1 MVMGSLPI
9 YPPMLAV
16 LGELPTTEGWAAELK
31 WDGVRAVAY
40 IRDERLQL
48 MSRNEKDIT
57 VAWPELAPLAAA
69 VDVPA
74 VLDGEIVAFEPDGR
88 PSFKALGPRM
98 HLRQP
103 DRIKALAQSN
113 PVSYMIFDVL
123 HRGDES
129 QIALPYAE
137 RRRALQ
143 GLGLDGPC
151 WKTTTSH
158 DDVAN
163 VFAESSRLGLE
174 GVVSKRVDSPYR
186 PGKRHRD
193 WTKTKNFR
201 TQEVVI
207 VGWKPGEGRRA
218 DRIGALLL
226 AVNDERGRLRYAGHV
241 GTGFTEAILDDLA
254 RRLAP
259 LRQDDPPVSD
269 VPPQQARDARWVRPQ
284 LVGEVAFAEWTGD
297 GRLRHPS
304 WRGVRTDKEPGEVRR
319 E

>member
-1 MVMGSLPI
+1 MGSLPM
-9 YPPMLAV
+9 YSPMLAV
-16 LGELPTTEGWAAELK
+16 LGELPTMEGWAAELK

-48 MSRNEKDIT
+48 MSRNDRDIT
-57 VAWPELAPLAAA
+57 VAWPELAPLAAT
-69 VDVPA
+69 VDVPV
-74 VLDGEIVAFEPDGR
+74 VLDGEIVAFGPDGR

-103 DRIKALAQSN
+103 HRIQALAQSN
-113 PVSYMIFDVL
+113 PVSFMIFDVL
-123 HRGDES
+123 HCGDES

-137 RRRALQ
+137 RRRVLQ
-143 GLGLDGPC
+143 GLGLYGPR

-163 VFAESSRLGLE
+163 VFAESSRLGME

-186 PGKRHRD
+186 PGRRHRD
-193 WTKTKNFR
+193 WTKTKNIR
-201 TQEVVI
+201 TQEVVV
-207 VGWKPGEGRRA
+207 VGWKPGEGRRT

-226 AVNDERGRLRYAGHV
+226 AVNDEGGRLRYAGHV

-254 RRLAP
+254 ERLAP
-259 LRQDDPPVSD
+259 LRQDDPPVPN
-269 VPPQQARDARWVRPQ
+269 VPPQHARDARWVRPE
-284 LVGEVAFAEWTGD
+284 LVGEVVFTEWTGD

-304 WRGVRTDKEPGEVRR
+304 WRGFRTDKEPGEVRR

>member
-1 MVMGSLPI
+1 MYS
-9 YPPMLAV
+9 PMLAV
-16 LGELPTTEGWAAELK
+16 LGDLPTGEGWAAELK

-40 IRDERLQL
+40 VRDERLRF
-48 MSRNEKDIT
+48 MSRNDKDIT

-69 VDVPA
+69 VDVPV
-74 VLDGEIVAFEPDGR
+74 VLDGEIVAFGADGR
-88 PSFKALGPRM
+88 PSFEALAPRM
-98 HLRQP
+98 HLRQR
-103 DRIKALAQSN
+103 DRIQALARSN

-123 HRGDES
+123 HRGDEP
-129 QIALPYAE
+129 QIARPYAE
-137 RRRALQ
+137 RRRVLQ
-143 GLGLDGPC
+143 ELGLNGPR
-151 WKTTTSH
+151 WKTTDSH

-163 VFAESSRLGLE
+163 VFAESSRLGME

-201 TQEVVI
+201 TQEVVV

-241 GTGFTEAILDDLA
+241 GTGFTEATLDDLA
-254 RRLAP
+254 ERLAP
-259 LRQDDPPVSD
+259 LREDDPPVPD
-269 VPPQQARDARWVRPQ
+269 VPPQHARDARWVRPE
-284 LVGEVAFAEWTGD
+284 LVGEVVFAEWTGD
-297 GRLRHPS
+297 DRLRHPS
-304 WRGVRTDKEPGEVRR
+304 WRGVRTDKRPGEVRR